1 MKTFLAL
8 TRRNIKLFFKDK
20 GMFFISLLTPA
31 ILLVLY
37 ATFLAN
43 VYKDSFTQAIKD
55 IPLNIPDKLI
65 NGTVAAQLLSS
76 LLAVIPITVAFNSN
90 MRLVQDR
97 MTGISK
103 DFQITPVKNSVLSLS
118 YFAGTLATTLIV
130 AYVAT
135 ALGLAYVAI
144 QGWYLTFGDVMFVVL
159 DVFLLALFGTA
170 LSSIISSFLKSQGAM
185 SAVGTVVSAGYGFLC
200 GAYMP
205 IASFDIGLQN
215 VLMFLPGTYGTAL
228 VRSHTLRGVFEEM
241 SAVGF
246 PAEVVEGIK
255 DSIDCNIYFFENK
268 VEIWIMFAVMAA
280 TISVLIAAYILLN
293 ALRKRR

>member
-268 VEIWIMFAVMAA
+268 VEIWMMFAVMAA

>member
-31 ILLVLY
+31 LLLVLY

-268 VEIWIMFAVMAA
+268 VEIWMMFAVMAA